1 MKKLLSML
9 VVISSLVLVL
19 AACGTSDK
27 SDNAG
32 ADLYK
37 EVKKS
42 GELKIGTEG
51 TYPPFTFNKGGKLTG
66 FDVDIAREVAKRL
79 GVKPVFVQTQWD
91 SLFAGLNAKRFDVIA
106 NEVGIRKDRQKKYDF
121 SDPYIS
127 SAAVL
132 VTAKNNKDIKD
143 FKDLKGKKAA
153 QSLTSNYRK
162 IAEDNGADIVG
173 IEGLTQS
180 MDLIT
185 QGRVDATVNDKL
197 AILDYLNRK
206 PNSAVKIVK
215 EEKDSAESAFL
226 FRKDSEKLVK
236 EVNKALADM
245 KKDGTYEKIS
255 KKWFGEDVSPK

>member
-1 MKKLLSML
+1 ML

>member
-226 FRKDSEKLVK
+226 FRKDSDKLVK

-245 KKDGTYEKIS
+245 KKDGTYDKIS

>member
-226 FRKDSEKLVK
+226 FRKDSDKLVK

>member
-1 MKKLLSML
+1 ML

-226 FRKDSEKLVK
+226 FRKDSDKLVK

-245 KKDGTYEKIS
+245 KKDGTYDKIS

>member
-1 MKKLLSML
+1 ML

-226 FRKDSEKLVK
+226 FRKDSDKLVK